1 MTPHSNVV
9 CGTNACKKQKINI
22 NSFDGVDE
30 TKGGKWMNEVLRF
43 GFAWLSD
50 FSYVL
55 GSNSLIVTKTLQFIH
70 MCSHMWPGWH
80 DSPNHPARWDDLTT
94 RVCGVI
100 VTQIQQG
107 RITYAQLRAAASP
120 VLRPIVW
127 LASTSGTTS
136 SQSQPSVAAAY
147 AAHCCGPA
155 RATGSARG
163 GAGLAFRSLHH

>member
-1 MTPHSNVV
+1 MLKKK
-9 CGTNACKKQKINI
+9 KKQKINI

-30 TKGGKWMNEVLRF
+30 TKSEKWMNEVLRF
-43 GFAWLSD
+43 GFALIVR
-50 FSYVL
+50 FFIRR
-55 GSNSLIVTKTLQFIH
+55 SNSIIVTKTLQFIH
-70 MCSHMWPGWH
+70 MCSHMWPGQH

-120 VLRPIVW
+120 LLRLIVW

-136 SQSQPSVAAAY
+136 SQSQPTVAAAY